1 MYLQLSFCNWCS
13 CINMSRNLRIPPSQ
27 GTSSRFHFGNIENAQ
42 KEPRVCP
49 TPLTTHIELFLIL
62 TRTLDTWIDSPL
74 SVNEDLYIGRSNS
87 VEDRKRKV
95 VKMLK
100 DVNEVLKYQ
109 ESAAKKSESAGGT
122 ETRQK

>member
-1 MYLQLSFCNWCS
+1 
-13 CINMSRNLRIPPSQ
+13 MSY
-27 GTSSRFHFGNIENAQ
+27 
-42 KEPRVCP
+42 
-49 TPLTTHIELFLIL
+49 PLTTHMELFLIL
-62 TRTLDTWIDSPL
+62 TRRLDTWIDSPL

-87 VEDRKRKV
+87 VEGRKRKV

-100 DVNEVLKYQ
+100 DVNELLKYQ